1 MFSKALRDAIRPDRF
16 AIPTG
21 HRDWL
26 IILLG
31 IALGLLGNY
40 VTLPLFFGIDFI
52 FGSTFALLLLQRYGL
67 PIGVLSAT
75 IIGSYTWVLWRHPFA
90 MMIVILEAVFVG
102 FRIRQDR
109 HSLVFADTIYWVF
122 VSAPLVLLIYHFI
135 LEMPWLATV
144 VVTLKQAINGIFNAL
159 MAGLLWDALQSLGHS
174 TRRRQSSL
182 QVGLFNLFL
191 AFILVPLLC
200 LTVVQGRQLF
210 NRVEPDIQDRLN
222 YAGEITQTELRQWYQ
237 RTVDTSK
244 FLRSRVQ
251 ANGNGSPLI
260 ADDILA
266 YVRQQIPHLLELY
279 VLEPDGTI
287 VAESQ
292 GEPVR
297 SRIGSRL
304 GQRIDPS
311 DPVFSLAQRTGIAQ
325 FSDLTSERRDSPGSP
340 PQHVHLVTALGQGST
355 LKGWVYGEVDLQGLQ
370 QWLTTLPL
378 PSTVK
383 LSLIDRH
390 GLTLATSD
398 PDLLLYQPYNWRASG
413 RIKALAPPGHYQWM
427 PRQDLPPMTAWRAS
441 RYILEHPLD
450 PRLTWKVII
459 KFSPTIYIDRLQQTY
474 LQNLGTMLVLVAL
487 GAAVAHWLSR
497 YLVSPL
503 VALSAAT
510 ADVPRRL
517 GRDQPIVRLK
527 PVGLVELDHLAR
539 NFQGMTT
546 ALRDKFDEIQHINA
560 TLETRVQERT
570 QELER
575 TNRVLKQEIKR
586 RRRVEA
592 TLRHREERYDLAV
605 SGTNDGIWDWNLVT
619 NAVYYSASWMRI
631 LGYENSVLPST
642 PETWSDR
649 VHPDDLAAT
658 YERFQECLEGRTEI
672 FQGVYRLRHRDGKYR
687 WITSKATCLRDAS
700 GVPYRVVGTI
710 ADITESKSAEEKLA
724 AAAAAAEA
732 ASRAKSEF
740 LANMSHEIR
749 TPMNAVLGFTELL
762 KPLIQ
767 DPVPKQYLQAIDTGG
782 KTLLALI
789 NDILDLSKIEAGKL
803 ELQAAPVNLRQLV
816 QEVQQ
821 MFSQRAA
828 ERGLALRVAIAAD
841 LPTVLVLDE
850 VRLRQILF
858 NTLGNALKFTER
870 GEVRTAVNWSPLAVP
885 LTDRAG
891 DRAGGDRAADE
902 GTGGEGAGGEGTG
915 GDRGIAAREPEVVML
930 ELAIADTGI
939 GIAPADQQRIF
950 DVFTQSQGQSNRRF
964 GGTGLGL
971 AISKRLVQMMG
982 GTVTLESTVGVGS
995 TFTFRFPA
1003 QVVPGAPG
1011 EVGTARSPLA
1021 EPNELGQIAPLSIL
1035 VADDV
1040 ASNRDL
1046 VMGYFAGT
1054 HHQLFI
1060 AQDGQEALDLALKLH
1075 PDLIFLDLRMPHLD
1089 GHTVAERLKRDPATR
1104 HIAIAILTASSQ
1116 ATDETALI
1124 NLCDDFLRKPVSR
1137 AQVAKTLV
1145 RLFPH
1150 CAPPAPPNGQ
1160 GPVPPTILPPP
1171 PVFLPNSGQSVGEDQ
1186 GDPMVQKAA
1195 IAPLLTALQDLA
1207 DGPWQ
1212 TLRQTLT
1219 LQDLETFAQTLRHL
1233 GDRHP
1238 YPPLE
1243 HYGRTLTQQIEDFA
1257 WDQIPQTVDAFE
1269 PLLHQLRQ
1277 SLAPEP
1283 PPPASGSA
1291 HRPTRQTRQN
1301 SP

>member
-1 MFSKALRDAIRPDRF
+1 M
-16 AIPTG
+16 
-21 HRDWL
+21 
-26 IILLG
+26 
-31 IALGLLGNY
+31 N
-40 VTLPLFFGIDFI
+40 LPLFFGIDFI

-67 PIGVLSAT
+67 SIGVLSAT

-90 MMIVILEAVFVG
+90 MMIVTLEAVFVG
-102 FRIRQDR
+102 FRIRKDR
-109 HSLVFADTIYWVF
+109 HSLVFADTIYWVLG
-122 VSAPLVLLIYHFI
+122 ALPLVLLIYHFI
-135 LEMPWLATV
+135 LGMPWLATV
-144 VVTLKQAINGIFNAL
+144 VVTLKQSINGIFNAL
-159 MAGLLWDALQSLGHS
+159 MAGLLWDVLQSLGHS
-174 TRRRQSSL
+174 SRRRQSSL

-191 AFILVPLLC
+191 ACILVPLLC

-292 GEPVR
+292 GESVR

-311 DPVFSLAQRTGIAQ
+311 DPVFSLAQRTGIVQ

-378 PSTVK
+378 PAAVK
-383 LSLIDRH
+383 LTLQDRH

-427 PRQDLPPMTAWRAS
+427 PRQDLNPMAAWRAS
-441 RYILEHPLD
+441 RYIREQPLHPQ
-450 PRLTWKVII
+450 LTWTVLI
-459 KFSPTIYIDRLQQTY
+459 KFSPNRYIDRLQHTY
-474 LQNLGTMLVLVAL
+474 LRNMGTMLFLVAL
-487 GAAVAHWLSR
+487 GAAGAHWLSR

-517 GRDQPIVRLK
+517 GRDQPIVQIK
-527 PVGLVELDHLAR
+527 PVGLVELDHLTH

-560 TLETRVQERT
+560 TLETRVRERT

-575 TNRVLKQEIKR
+575 TNRTLKQEIKR
-586 RRRVEA
+586 RRQVEA
-592 TLRHREERYDLAV
+592 TLRNREERYELAI

-619 NAVYYSASWMRI
+619 NSVYYSASWMRI
-631 LGYENSVLPST
+631 LGYENNDLPGT
-642 PETWSDR
+642 TETWSDR
-649 VHPDDLAAT
+649 VHPGDLEAT
-658 YERFQECLEGRTEI
+658 YERFQECLAGRTEI
-672 FQGVYRLRHRDGKYR
+672 FQGVYRLRHRDGDYR
-687 WITSKATCLRDAS
+687 WIASKATCLRDAS
-700 GVPYRVVGTI
+700 GVPYRAVGTI
-710 ADITESKSAEEKLA
+710 TDITESKKAEASLA
-724 AAAAAAEA
+724 AAAKAAEA

-803 ELQAAPVNLRQLV
+803 ELQATPVNLRQLV
-816 QEVQQ
+816 QEVKH

-828 ERGLALRVAIAAD
+828 ERGLALRVAIAPD

-870 GEVRTAVNWSPLAVP
+870 GEVRTTVHWSTLTEPLP
-885 LTDRAG
+885 DLAG
-891 DRAGGDRAADE
+891 DDGGAQGEPSE
-902 GTGGEGAGGEGTG
+902 G
-915 GDRGIAAREPEVVML
+915 VML

-939 GIAPADQQRIF
+939 GIAPEDQERIF

-982 GTVTLESTVGVGS
+982 GTVTLDSAIGVGS

-1003 QVVPGAPG
+1003 RVVPVAPG
-1011 EVGTARSPLA
+1011 GVLGARSPMDT
-1021 EPNELGQIAPLSIL
+1021 PNDLNHIAPLSIL

-1040 ASNRDL
+1040 ASNREL
-1046 VMGYFAGT
+1046 VMSYFAGT
-1054 HHQLFI
+1054 HHHLFL
-1060 AQDGQEALDLALKLH
+1060 AQDGQEALDLALKLR
-1075 PDLIFLDLRMPHLD
+1075 PDLIFLDLRMPRLD
-1089 GHTVAERLKRDPATR
+1089 GHTVAERLKADPATC

-1116 ATDETALI
+1116 ASEETVLV
-1124 NLCDDFLRKPVSR
+1124 NLCDAFLLKPVHR
-1137 AQVAKTLV
+1137 AQVAETLA
-1145 RLFPH
+1145 RLFPPGQ
-1150 CAPPAPPNGQ
+1150 PPARTNGQ
-1160 GPVPPTILPPP
+1160 GTAAPAILTAP
-1171 PVFLPNSGQSVGEDQ
+1171 PVLPAISGQSVGKTQ
-1186 GDPMVQKAA
+1186 GGAAVTAVA
-1195 IAPLLTALQDLA
+1195 IAPLADALEQLA

-1212 TLRQTLT
+1212 PLRQTLA
-1219 LQDLETFAQTLRHL
+1219 LQDLEAFAQDLQRL
-1233 GDRHP
+1233 ADRYP
-1238 YPPLE
+1238 YPPLI
-1243 HYGRTLTQQIEDFA
+1243 HYGRTLTQQLEDFA
-1257 WDQIPQTVDAFE
+1257 WDRLPATVDAFAT
-1269 PLLHQLRQ
+1269 LLHQLRQ
-1277 SLAPEP
+1277 SLKAP
-1283 PPPASGSA
+1283 PPDADLAEVGK
-1291 HRPTRQTRQN
+1291 TV
-1301 SP
+1301 SPSLNPPK

>member
-1 MFSKALRDAIRPDRF
+1 MFPKTLRDALNPDQL

-67 PIGVLSAT
+67 SVGLLSAT
-75 IIGSYTWVLWRHPFA
+75 LVGSYTWVLWRHPFA
-90 MMIVILEAVFVG
+90 MVIAILEAAFVG
-102 FRIRQDR
+102 WRIRKDH
-109 HSLVFADTIYWVF
+109 HSLVFADTVYWV
-122 VSAPLVLLIYHFI
+122 VVALPLVALIYHFI
-135 LEMPWLATV
+135 LGMPWLATV
-144 VVTLKQAINGIFNAL
+144 VVTLKQVINGIFNAL
-159 MAGLLWDALQSLGHS
+159 VAGLLWDILQSLWQS
-174 TRRRQSSL
+174 SRRRQSSL
-182 QVGLFNLFL
+182 QGGLFNLFL

-200 LTVVQGRQLF
+200 ITVVQGRQVF
-210 NRVEPDIQDRLN
+210 SRVQPDIQDRLT
-222 YAGEITQTELRQWYQ
+222 YAREITQAELSNWYQ
-237 RTVDTSK
+237 RTVDASQ
-244 FLRSRVQ
+244 FLRSRLRLGDDGQ
-251 ANGNGSPLI
+251 LI
-260 ADDILA
+260 VEDDILT
-266 YVRQQIPHLLELY
+266 YVRQKIPHLTEIY
-279 VLEPDGTI
+279 VLDGNGTI
-287 VAESQ
+287 VAETQ
-292 GEPVR
+292 DETPR
-297 SRIGSRL
+297 SRLGSRL

-311 DPVFSLAQRTGIAQ
+311 DAVFGLAQRTGLPQ
-325 FSDLTSERRDSPGSP
+325 FSDLTLDARDRHTAAPT
-340 PQHVHLVTALGQGST
+340 HIHLVTALSQGTT
-355 LKGWVYGEVDLQGLQ
+355 LQGWVYSEVDLPGLQ

-378 PSTVK
+378 PNAIK
-383 LSLIDRH
+383 ISLLDRR
-390 GLTLATSD
+390 GLILATSD
-398 PDLLLYQPYNWRASG
+398 PELTLHQPYNWRTSG
-413 RIKALAPPGHYQWM
+413 HIRTLSTPGHYQWM

-672 FQGVYRLRHRDGKYR
+672 FQGVYRLRHRDGEYR

-762 KPLIQ
+762 KPLIH

-828 ERGLALRVAIAAD
+828 ERGLALRMAIAAD

-885 LTDRAG
+885 LPDRAG
-891 DRAGGDRAADE
+891 DRAGGDRA
-902 GTGGEGAGGEGTG
+902 GGEGTG
-915 GDRGIAAREPEVVML
+915 GDRDIAAREPEVVML

-1046 VMGYFAGT
+1046 VMSYFAGT

-1089 GHTVAERLKRDPATR
+1089 GHTVAERLKGDPATR

-1124 NLCDDFLRKPVSR
+1124 NLCDDFLRKPISR
-1137 AQVAKTLV
+1137 AQVAKTLA

-1160 GPVPPTILPPP
+1160 EPVPPTILPPP

-1212 TLRQTLT
+1212 TLRQTLA

-1238 YPPLE
+1238 YPPLA